1 MTFKASRPQ
10 YPHSD
15 HEPGR
20 EKYVTISVDD
30 GDVLDL
36 RTAELLNRYGLKATF
51 YVPGTNDER
60 PVMNSGQM
68 RQIDAEFEIG
78 SHTLNHARLI
88 GLPPL
93 VSWREISDGK
103 KALEDILSHEVISF
117 CYPGGKFNRRVATQ
131 VAQAGFLA
139 ARTCMYFLN
148 DFPPTPYV
156 WGVSTYANTYPTYV
170 QFRHCLL
177 EQNYAGA
184 YNYVAKFR
192 THTAWASQFLCALE
206 DVSYNGGIAHL
217 YFHSWEI
224 DENGEWDEL
233 ENLLKAIAEYS
244 LTPVTNGYLF
254 RRWRERRGL
263 VSSAPQPLTALHL

>member
-1 MTFKASRPQ
+1 MTFKAPQ
-10 YPHSD
+10 PQSYSG
-15 HEPGR
+15 HERDR
-20 EKYVTISVDD
+20 ERYVTISVDD

-36 RTAELLNRYGLKATF
+36 RTADLLNKHGLKATF
-51 YVPGTNDER
+51 YVPGTNEER
-60 PVMNSGQM
+60 PVMDPEQM
-68 RQIDAEFEIG
+68 REIDAQFEIG

-93 VSWREISDGK
+93 ESWREISDGK
-103 KALEDILSHEVISF
+103 KALEEILGHQVVSF
-117 CYPGGKFNRRVATQ
+117 CYPGGKFNRRIAIQ

-148 DFPPTPYV
+148 DFPQTPYV
-156 WGVSTYANTYPTYV
+156 WGISTYANTYPTYV

-177 EQNYAGA
+177 EQNFAGA

-192 THTAWASQFLCALE
+192 AHTAWASQFLCALE
-206 DVSYNGGIAHL
+206 DVSRNGGIAHL

-233 ENLLKAIAEYS
+233 ENLLKAIAEYP

-254 RRWRERRGL
+254 RQWRERRGL
-263 VSSAPQPLTALHL
+263 VSSAPQGLSALHL